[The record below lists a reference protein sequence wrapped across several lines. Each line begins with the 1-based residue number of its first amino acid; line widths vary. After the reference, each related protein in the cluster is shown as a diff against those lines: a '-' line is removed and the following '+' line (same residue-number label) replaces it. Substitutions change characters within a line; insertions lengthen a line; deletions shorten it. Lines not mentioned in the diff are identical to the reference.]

1 MFQAKN
7 HLLFFLC
14 LAVSRAVREATY
26 PFLALIC
33 LRDNRMTVVGRMEGE
48 FGAVGKIRILFGKTE
63 ALLNGPH
70 YDWLKESHVTYRHM
84 FGSCRCPLSV
94 VIEQ

>member
-1 MFQAKN
+1 M
-7 HLLFFLC
+7 
-14 LAVSRAVREATY
+14 REATY

-48 FGAVGKIRILFGKTE
+48 FGAVGKIRILFGKKE
-63 ALLNGPH
+63 QLLNGSP
-70 YDWLKESHVTYRHM
+70 YDWLKESHVTYWHM
-84 FGSCRCPLSV
+84 FSSCRCPLSV